1 MHGDESALG
10 VDVGDDGAHE
20 GVVDVAEV
28 LCEEWDRGAH
38 VVEVHAQVE
47 DDEARVGGV
56 VAAVCWG
63 G

>member
-38 VVEVHAQVE
+38 VVEVHAEVE
-47 DDEARVGGV
+47 DDEA
-56 VAAVCWG
+56 
-63 G
+63 